1 MSQANWL
8 DKKTCVISE
17 GFPDKMVLLDCET
30 TGVSSTH
37 CKIIEIGL
45 LVIENGVLIDRWQSL
60 CNPETTI
67 PEKIQRLTGINKSML
82 EKAPIFSQ
90 IAITL
95 RAYLKDRVLVAHN
108 IRFDY
113 GFLKNEFAREKI
125 KFHEKTLCSVKFSR
139 LLYPQFKS
147 HSLTSIIKR
156 FKFEIKNRHRAMDDA
171 FIIYKFFLRSSELFE
186 SEEIAAICNTLQR
199 RSSLPPLLAPKEIE
213 KLPNGPGV
221 YHFYGQLGELLYVGK
236 SVHIRNRVMSHFTQD
251 YQNPKGMRLNAKISS
266 IDYTAT
272 PSDFGAQLLEN
283 QRIKMLNPL
292 YNRRL
297 RKIKR
302 LFSIRK
308 SENHRGFTTLKIER
322 IELNY
327 ANSGSGLFRSPR
339 QAKKK
344 LEELADVHR
353 LCHQLCGLEAT
364 NNKLNNRKCFRSQ
377 LQRCYGAC
385 VGDECPN
392 SYNQRVALALA
403 NYDIKVWPWE
413 SAVLVKE
420 CDPSDQEH
428 VAFHLIDK
436 WCYLSKI
443 TDLQDLFEAGFQ
455 PKKTRVL
462 RAKVQEKSSSGGE
475 YRRAEAFD
483 LDTYFILS
491 RFICNENKLSI
502 HNLKL
507 FPLTPI

>member
-1 MSQANWL
+1 
-8 DKKTCVISE
+8 
-17 GFPDKMVLLDCET
+17 
-30 TGVSSTH
+30 
-37 CKIIEIGL
+37 
-45 LVIENGVLIDRWQSL
+45 
-60 CNPETTI
+60 
-67 PEKIQRLTGINKSML
+67 
-82 EKAPIFSQ
+82 
-90 IAITL
+90 
-95 RAYLKDRVLVAHN
+95 
-108 IRFDY
+108 
-113 GFLKNEFAREKI
+113 
-125 KFHEKTLCSVKFSR
+125 
-139 LLYPQFKS
+139 
-147 HSLTSIIKR
+147 
-156 FKFEIKNRHRAMDDA
+156 
-171 FIIYKFFLRSSELFE
+171 
-186 SEEIAAICNTLQR
+186 
-199 RSSLPPLLAPKEIE
+199 
-213 KLPNGPGV
+213 
-221 YHFYGQLGELLYVGK
+221 
-236 SVHIRNRVMSHFTQD
+236 MSHFTQD

-283 QRIKMLNPL
+283 ERIKMLNPL

-297 RKIKR
+297 RKIKS

-322 IELNY
+322 IEANY
-327 ANSGSGLFRSPR
+327 ADSGSGLFRSPR

-344 LEELADVHR
+344 LEELADIHH

-364 NNKLNNRKCFRSQ
+364 NNKPNNKKCFRSQ
-377 LQRCYGAC
+377 LKRCHGAC
-385 VGDECPN
+385 VGDECPK

-403 NYDIKVWPWE
+403 DYDIKVWPWK
-413 SAVLVKE
+413 SAVLVRE

-428 VAFHLIDK
+428 VSFHLIDK

-455 PKKTRVL
+455 PKKTKAL
-462 RAKVQEKSSSGGE
+462 RAKRAKISSGGE

-491 RFICNENKLSI
+491 RFICDENKLSI